1 MSHKVKVTAYCS
13 GIAKCDRKVKM
24 HTYNIGYIDKEKT
37 SDLTDEDTNKCIE
50 STKAWANN
58 NNRFKTVVGLKVKF
72 YEVELKDDKYGTL
85 ESYFPLSETN
95 KEIVIQ

>member
-1 MSHKVKVTAYCS
+1 MNKIKATAYCS
-13 GIAKCDRKVKM
+13 GVAKGDRKVKM
-24 HTYNIGYIDKEKT
+24 HSYNFEYIDKEKT

-50 STKAWANN
+50 SAKAWANN
-58 NNRFKTVVGLKVKF
+58 KNHFKIVVGLNVKF
-72 YEVELKDDKYGTL
+72 YEVELKDDKHGTL